1 MERIE
6 YKECRITITPA
17 QLEAGYWG
25 ARYRVTS
32 DRVGAPIA
40 GVLEGEALTPHEAA
54 LRASRIVKV
63 AIDESM
69 PLNGEQFSASLRGLN
84 ERFAL

>member
-17 QLEAGYWG
+17 RLGAGYWG
-25 ARYRVTS
+25 ARYHVTT

-40 GVLEGEALTPHEAA
+40 GMLEGEAPTPHEAA

-63 AIDESM
+63 AINESM
-69 PLNGEQFSASLRGLN
+69 PLSGEQFSASLRGLN

>member
-17 QLEAGYWG
+17 QWETGNWG
-25 ARYRVTS
+25 ARYHVTTKRTDLS
-32 DRVGAPIA
+32 IA
-40 GVLEGEALTPHEAA
+40 GVLEGEASTPHEAA
-54 LRASRIVKV
+54 LRATRIVKV
-63 AIDESM
+63 AINESM
-69 PLNGEQFSASLRGLN
+69 PLNEEQFFASLHDLN